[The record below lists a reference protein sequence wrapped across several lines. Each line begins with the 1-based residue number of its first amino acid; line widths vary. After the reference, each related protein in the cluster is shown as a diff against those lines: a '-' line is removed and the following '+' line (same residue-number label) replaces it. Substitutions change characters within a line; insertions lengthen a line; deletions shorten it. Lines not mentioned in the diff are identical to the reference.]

1 MDDQKLLTYLKVDN
15 ELAFEGIFRKY
26 FIPLTGFAN
35 GYMDDREQAKDIVQA
50 VLLNIWEQ
58 RESLQIHTALKSYL
72 FNAVRNSCL
81 NELQRNKTKQKRME
95 GLLTETADAVNSR
108 MEYAELR
115 QQIYAAIQL
124 LPEECKRIFI
134 LSRFEKLKYSEIATR
149 LGISVKTVEAQI
161 SKALRV
167 LRIKLASALSM
178 LLMFLKLL

>member
-1 MDDQKLLTYLKVDN
+1 MDDQKLLTYLQVDN

-35 GYMDDREQAKDIVQA
+35 GYMDDTEQAKDIVQA

-58 RESLQIHTALKSYL
+58 RDSLRIHTALKPYL

-81 NELQRNKTKQKRME
+81 NELKKSKARQKRLA
-95 GLLTETADAVNSR
+95 GLLTETSDEVNSR

-115 QQIYAAIQL
+115 QQIYAAIQK
-124 LPEECKRIFI
+124 LPEECRRVFV
-134 LSRFEKLKYSEIATR
+134 LSRFEKLKYSEIASR

-167 LRIKLASALSM
+167 LRVQLAGAL
-178 LLMFLKLL
+178 LLLLALLKL

>member
-26 FIPLTGFAN
+26 FVPLTGFAN
-35 GYMDDREQAKDIVQA
+35 GYMDDQEQAKDIVQA
-50 VLLNIWEQ
+50 VLLRIWEQ
-58 RESLQIHTALKSYL
+58 RASLEIHTALKPYL

-81 NELQRNKTKQKRME
+81 NELQKSKTRQKRLA
-95 GLLTETADAVNSR
+95 GLLVETTDDINSH
-108 MEYAELR
+108 MEYAELC
-115 QQIYAAIQL
+115 QQIHTAIQL
-124 LPEECKRIFI
+124 LPEECRRIFM

-167 LRIKLASALSM
+167 LRVKLASVLS
-178 LLMFLKLL
+178 LVLIFFKQW